1 MDPQAAFHEMLMVL
15 RDQDWE
21 CVQEAADT
29 LRTWMNRGGF
39 PPETVG
45 ADSLGAEWHGTVA
58 AFVCDLAASR
68 ALDALAKQTREG
80 VC

>member
-1 MDPQAAFHEMLMVL
+1 MDPQAAFLEMLMAL

-21 CVQEAADT
+21 YVQEAADA
-29 LRTWMNRGGF
+29 LRMWINHGGF
-39 PPETVG
+39 PPETLG
-45 ADSLGAEWHGTVA
+45 ADSLGHEWHGTVA

-68 ALDALAKQTREG
+68 ALDALAEQTREG